1 MFIKF
6 EEFKEF
12 LALIEAEED
21 KASVPVFI
29 EKNIEMTETGM
40 QTGHILIQYQ
50 YDTEMLAVFKTSE
63 GIDPIMLQ
71 STGFLQALEY
81 YSDKE
86 TVEKAQRNYLAML
99 QKFNTSLDT
108 EYEKAIQVL
117 KSRGIETI
125 IPYTWSK

>member
-86 TVEKAQRNYLAML
+86 TVEKAQRNYLVML